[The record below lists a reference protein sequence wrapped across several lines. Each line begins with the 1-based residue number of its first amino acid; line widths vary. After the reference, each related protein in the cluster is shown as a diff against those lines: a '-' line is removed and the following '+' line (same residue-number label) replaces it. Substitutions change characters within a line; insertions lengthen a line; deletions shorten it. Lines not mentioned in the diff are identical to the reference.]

1 MQEQEG
7 TFQTPEYI
15 PSDEREINAD
25 FREQGQSQTPPQ
37 REYAERPY
45 IEGYTGF
52 DANDT
57 WFREDEKVRPQAT
70 RKRGIEG
77 VFLLLAVLCVLLI
90 VGNISGII
98 FGWLSWTIIGVLIVV
113 AAFAVASNWRVVTMP
128 VPIRSFQVM
137 EHLQLVM
144 NNGSGTVFIRRG
156 EQNFVTIAATKRASG
171 IGVNLEK
178 MAIQY
183 DQQGDMISISTNTAW
198 NFFQFGLRNI
208 DFEITVPE
216 DSGVQVSN
224 GSGRVAIQGVHGDI
238 KLRTGSGRIEASD
251 LQGRIALK
259 TGSGRVAMMNI
270 AGQVTLATG
279 SGKIAVEQAQLVGG
293 AEFKTGSG
301 RITFT
306 GALDPRGSYRF
317 QTGSGKV
324 SLTLPPDS
332 SLKLQ
337 AKTGSGKVVND
348 FGGPKVGNKPRAQLT
363 IKTGSGGIY
372 VQKEPQ
378 WQ

>member
-7 TFQTPEYI
+7 AFHTPEYVS
-15 PSDEREINAD
+15 PDEREINTD
-25 FREQGQSQTPPQ
+25 FREQRQSQVPPRQ
-37 REYAERPY
+37 EYVERPY
-45 IEGYTGF
+45 TEGYTGL

-57 WFREDEKVRPQAT
+57 WFREDEKVRPQAP
-70 RKRGIEG
+70 RNRGIEG
-77 VFLLLAVLCVLLI
+77 LFLLVGLLCVLLI

-98 FGWLSWTIIGVLIVV
+98 LSWLSWTIIGVLLVIG
-113 AAFAVASNWRVVTMP
+113 AFVVASNWRVVTMP
-128 VPIRSFQVM
+128 VPTQSFQVM
-137 EHLQLVM
+137 EHPHLVM
-144 NNGSGTVFIRRG
+144 NNVSGTVFIRRG
-156 EQNFVTIAATKRASG
+156 EQNFVTVAATKRASG
-171 IGVNLEK
+171 IGINLEK
-178 MAIQY
+178 MAIEYNQLE
-183 DQQGDMISISTNTAW
+183 DTISISTDTAW

-216 DSGVQVSN
+216 DSDVQVTN
-224 GSGRVAIQGVHGDI
+224 GSGRVVMQGVHGDI

-251 LQGRIALK
+251 LQGRVAMK
-259 TGSGRVAMMNI
+259 TGSGRIAMLNI
-270 AGQVTLATG
+270 SGQVTLATG
-279 SGKIAVEQAQLVGG
+279 SGKIEVEQSQLVGG

-301 RITFT
+301 SITFD

-324 SLTLPPDS
+324 SLTLPPDTAL
-332 SLKLQ
+332 SLK

-348 FGGPKVGNKPRAQLT
+348 FAGPKISGTPRAQLN

-372 VQKEPQ
+372 VLREPQ

>member
-15 PSDEREINAD
+15 PPDERAINTD
-25 FREQGQSQTPPQ
+25 FREQRQSQIPPQ
-37 REYAERPY
+37 REYA
-45 IEGYTGF
+45 EGYTGF

-70 RKRGIEG
+70 RKRGFEG
-77 VFLLLAVLCVLLI
+77 LFLLIALLGVLLI

-98 FGWLSWTIIGVLIVV
+98 FGWLSWTLIGVLAVV
-113 AAFAVASNWRVVTMP
+113 GAFVVASNWRVVTMP
-128 VPIRSFQVM
+128 VPIQSFQVM
-137 EHLQLVM
+137 EHPHLVM

-156 EQNFVTIAATKRASG
+156 EQNFVTIAAMKRASG

-183 DQQGDMISISTNTAW
+183 NQQGDMISISTNTAW

-216 DSGVQVSN
+216 DSDIQVSN
-224 GSGRVAIQGVHGDI
+224 GSGKVAMQGVHGDI
-238 KLRTGSGRIEASD
+238 RLRTGSGRIEASD
-251 LQGRIALK
+251 LQGRIAMK
-259 TGSGRVAMMNI
+259 TGSGRIAMMNI
-270 AGQVTLATG
+270 AGQVTLSTG
-279 SGKIAVEQAQLVGG
+279 SGKIEVEQAQLVGS

-317 QTGSGKV
+317 HTGSGKV

-332 SLKLQ
+332 SLNLK

-348 FGGPKVGNKPRAQLT
+348 FAGPKVGSKSLAQLT

-372 VQKEPQ
+372 VQREPQ